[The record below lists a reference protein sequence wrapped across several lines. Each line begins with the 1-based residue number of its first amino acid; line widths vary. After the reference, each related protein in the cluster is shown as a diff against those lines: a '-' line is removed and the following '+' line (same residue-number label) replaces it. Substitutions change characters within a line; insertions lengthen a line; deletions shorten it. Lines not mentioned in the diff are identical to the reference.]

1 MCAHTN
7 AQIHTQNEKLK
18 PFCVYIHITFG
29 HVWIHIYTHTCTYT
43 HVHIYVEGG
52 KGGDGEEA
60 EVKRRGGNYRVEECE
75 VEIAEEDSRAHLQ
88 VYLELVIV

>member
-1 MCAHTN
+1 M
-7 AQIHTQNEKLK
+7 
-18 PFCVYIHITFG
+18 
-29 HVWIHIYTHTCTYT
+29 
-43 HVHIYVEGG
+43 EGG

-60 EVKRRGGNYRVEECE
+60 EVKRRGGNYRVEERE